1 MFLAQTQPQF
11 PVSIMNP
18 AQYDP
23 LVKWISSIS
32 GQDFTQV
39 TLLSIILRLL
49 CAFMLGSFLGAER
62 ATKSHA
68 AGLRTYTLVCIG
80 ACIAVLVNLSLFQKA
95 DTARIAAAVVQGI
108 GFIGAGTIITT
119 TRNQIRGLTT
129 AAALWASGIIGLAF
143 GAGLYTIGLIG
154 SVLSI
159 IVVMFMPRL
168 EGKLQKNVRIFD
180 IHVELMTRKDLK
192 TLLDYLR
199 SNNLKIKSISYD
211 PAYANTGLS
220 VYSLGIYSSG
230 DKNNYLRVNQVI
242 DMVNS
247 LEYVNFCETID
258 Q

>member
-1 MFLAQTQPQF
+1 MLLVSTQPQF
-11 PVSIMNP
+11 SPEIMNP

-23 LVKWISSIS
+23 LVKFISSCTHHE
-32 GQDFTQV
+32 FTEI
-39 TLLSIILRLL
+39 TLLSIVLRLL
-49 CAFMLGSFLGAER
+49 CAFLLGSFLGAER

-68 AGLRTYTLVCIG
+68 AGLRTYTLVCLG
-80 ACIAVLVNLSLFQKA
+80 ACIAVLVNLVLFQKA

-143 GAGLYTIGLIG
+143 GAGFYTVGIIG
-154 SVLSI
+154 SILSI
-159 IVVMFMPRL
+159 IVVMYMPRL
-168 EGKLQKNVRIFD
+168 EGKLQRRVRTFD

-192 TLLDYLR
+192 VLLDFLR
-199 SNNLKIKSISYD
+199 SKNLRIKSIAYD

-220 VYSLGIYSSG
+220 VYSLAIYSEG
-230 DKNNYLRVNQVI
+230 KKNEYLIAEQVI
-242 DMVNS
+242 NMVND
-247 LEYVNFCETID
+247 LEYVNYCESID